1 MEVYS
6 YNTHFLK
13 VFFFFYFI
21 FLGDRKV
28 CAIIVVIAENKL
40 KSYLINTVTYDMTN
54 AKKNHPL
61 CACFIS
67 FFNVSPLDI
76 IRCIS
81 V

>member
-6 YNTHFLK
+6 YNTRFLK

-54 AKKNHPL
+54 AKKKSSIVCVL
-61 CACFIS
+61 YQ
-67 FFNVSPLDI
+67 FF
-76 IRCIS
+76 
-81 V
+81 